1 MSTPLTTAGPSCPPA
16 TGTGCHLGVGA
27 VVPILLVMLVALLG
41 GCAAGSVD
49 AEDPPPAAVDGS
61 AGAVAERDEP
71 GEGPGQRPADRTVP
85 ALHPAVDDL
94 DETLV
99 TITVGGDEHEVV
111 AKVAATGE
119 ERARGLMEVA
129 ALPDGVGMLF
139 LFDRERTGGFWMWNT
154 LIELD
159 IAFIGVD
166 GVAHTL
172 ATMVPCEA
180 DRSSDCPVTRPAEP
194 YRAALEV
201 PGGWFGRM
209 GIEPGAEVAWTA
221 PRPVAP

>member
-1 MSTPLTTAGPSCPPA
+1 M
-16 TGTGCHLGVGA
+16 
-27 VVPILLVMLVALLG
+27 PIVLLALLG
-41 GCAAGSVD
+41 FLGACDAGSVGSED
-49 AEDPPPAAVDGS
+49 APTAVEEPDAPG
-61 AGAVAERDEP
+61 AERD
-71 GEGPGQRPADRTVP
+71 GPGAEPVAGTVP

-99 TITVGGDEHEVV
+99 TITSGGAEHAVV

-119 ERARGLMEVA
+119 ERARGLMEVPA
-129 ALPDGVGMLF
+129 VPDGVGMLF
-139 LFDRERTGGFWMWNT
+139 LFEQERTGGFWMWNT

-159 IAFIGVD
+159 IAFIGAD

-180 DRSSDCPVTRPAEP
+180 ERSSDCPTTSPVEP

-201 PGGWFGRM
+201 PGGWFERV
-209 GIEPGAEVAWTA
+209 GIEPGARVTWSG
-221 PRPVAP
+221 PRAVVP